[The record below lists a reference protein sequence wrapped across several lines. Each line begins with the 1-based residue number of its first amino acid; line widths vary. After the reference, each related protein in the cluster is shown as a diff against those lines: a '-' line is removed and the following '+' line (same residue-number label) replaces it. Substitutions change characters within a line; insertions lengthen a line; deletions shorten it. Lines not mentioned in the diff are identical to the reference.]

1 MPNYDYK
8 CKKCGLVFNV
18 FHKMSDTPKVR
29 CPECNSLSEKI
40 LSYNSNIIFKG
51 SGFYVN
57 DYKNNGNSHS
67 HNKKENDKGKSNCSG
82 GNCSGSCSSC
92 S

>member
-18 FHKMSDTPKVR
+18 FHKMSDKPSVK
-29 CPECNSLSEKI
+29 CPECDSVSEKI

-57 DYKNNGNSHS
+57 DYKKNGSS
-67 HNKKENDKGKSNCSG
+67 GSGQKEDKEKSKCSG

>member
-8 CKKCGLVFNV
+8 CKKCNLVFNV
-18 FHKMSDTPKVR
+18 FHKMSDNPKVK
-29 CPECNSLSEKI
+29 CPECGSDSEKI

-51 SGFYVN
+51 PGFYVN
-57 DYKNNGNSHS
+57 DYKNNSHS
-67 HNKKENDKGKSNCSG
+67 HNKKDSDKGKSNCSG
-82 GNCSGSCSSC
+82 GNCTGTCSSC